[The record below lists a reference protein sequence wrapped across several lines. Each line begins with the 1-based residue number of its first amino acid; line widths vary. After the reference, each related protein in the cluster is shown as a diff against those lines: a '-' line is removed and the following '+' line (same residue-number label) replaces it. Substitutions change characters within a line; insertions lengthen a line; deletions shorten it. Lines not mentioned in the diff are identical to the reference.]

1 MRIGGFDWTSLTD
14 DIGYWTV
21 EVDDIGQHIP
31 VQSLETSAHNNPF
44 IGWKTWDDVKSF
56 IEDTVRTMAIPD
68 DVPTFDVDAWG
79 NYFDR
84 SQYTCHKFHHLP
96 HIDGPGWV
104 GNLWLS
110 EHPEGSRGT
119 QFYNYNDDW
128 KKDEFNFPG
137 PAELLNEIET
147 TWEQWD
153 ISMVESYGFKY
164 LGTAPAKKNTLTIY
178 NSCVPHLAYI
188 GDECDESWSQ
198 LVRVSKVILPKY

>member
-1 MRIGGFDWTSLTD
+1 MRIGGFDWTSLTE

-44 IGWKTWDDVKSF
+44 MGWKTWDDVVSF

-110 EHPEGSRGT
+110 DHPESSRGT

-153 ISMVESYGFKY
+153 ISMVESYGFTY
-164 LGTAPAKKNTLTIY
+164 LGTAPAKKNTITIY
-178 NSCVPHLAYI
+178 NSCVPHVAYI
-188 GDECDESWSQ
+188 GDECDKSWSHI
-198 LVRVSKVILPKY
+198 VKISKVILPKY

>member
-1 MRIGGFDWTSLTD
+1 MRIGGFDWTDLTE

-44 IGWKTWDDVKSF
+44 IGWKTWDDVVSF

-68 DVPTFDVDAWG
+68 DVPTGEVQSWG

-84 SQYTCHKFHHLP
+84 SRYTCHKFHHLP

-110 EHPEGSRGT
+110 DHPEGSRGT

-128 KKDEFNFPG
+128 KNDEFNFPG
-137 PAELLNEIET
+137 PAELLNQT
-147 TWEQWD
+147 
-153 ISMVESYGFKY
+153 
-164 LGTAPAKKNTLTIY
+164 
-178 NSCVPHLAYI
+178 
-188 GDECDESWSQ
+188 
-198 LVRVSKVILPKY
+198 